1 MNLKLKIPLAFA
13 VLSLLMAAFGLF
25 GIYRLGNA
33 IDIYATAIK
42 VDVANEQAAVGVL
55 AEFRLQVQEWKNTL
69 LRGKDP
75 AARAKYWTAFQ
86 KGEQDVSRRA
96 AKLRDALP
104 AGEAREL
111 IGRFIEAHTQM
122 GVDYRKGFEAYV
134 ASDGDFTVADAA
146 VQGKDRGP
154 AKLLDDASNLIT
166 ARSAAALKG
175 ASDGA
180 SRATLLSLALLAAGA
195 AGAIVAGVF
204 MARSVVRPIER
215 AVAAAR
221 LVASGDLRH
230 DIEVHTNDETGRL
243 LGAMQQMTVG
253 LRALVN
259 QVHTGAEGIAGA
271 AGEIA
276 SGNLD
281 LSRRTE
287 QQAASLEET
296 SSSMEQLMATV
307 KQNADNARQA
317 NQLAASASET
327 AVHGGVVVGDVVATM
342 ASISDSA
349 GKIVDIIGV
358 IDGIAFQTNILA
370 LNAAVEAARA
380 GEQGRGFAVVASEVR
395 NLAQRSASAAK
406 DIKALI
412 NDSVAKVD
420 AGAALVEK
428 AGTSMGDI
436 VDSVRRVTDIMA
448 EISSAS
454 SEQEAGIAE
463 VNLAVTHMD
472 ATTQQNAALV
482 EEAAA
487 AAQAMQQQT
496 EELTAVARQFTTVE
510 SVAAGARAPAA
521 APVSAPARNKVATV
535 RPQIAA
541 RAPAPSSARAHAG
554 GKAAADEWEQF

>member
-1 MNLKLKIPLAFA
+1 M
-13 VLSLLMAAFGLF
+13 
-25 GIYRLGNA
+25 
-33 IDIYATAIK
+33 
-42 VDVANEQAAVGVL
+42 
-55 AEFRLQVQEWKNTL
+55 
-69 LRGKDP
+69 
-75 AARAKYWTAFQ
+75 
-86 KGEQDVSRRA
+86 
-96 AKLRDALP
+96 
-104 AGEAREL
+104 
-111 IGRFIEAHTQM
+111 
-122 GVDYRKGFEAYV
+122 
-134 ASDGDFTVADAA
+134 
-146 VQGKDRGP
+146 
-154 AKLLDDASNLIT
+154 
-166 ARSAAALKG
+166 
-175 ASDGA
+175 
-180 SRATLLSLALLAAGA
+180 SLALLAAGA
-195 AGAIVAGVF
+195 VGAIGAGVF
-204 MARSVVRPIER
+204 IARAIVRPIER
-215 AVAAAR
+215 AVDAAR
-221 LVASGDLRH
+221 LVASGDLRR
-230 DIEVHTNDETGRL
+230 DIEVSSNDETGRL
-243 LGAMQQMTVG
+243 LGAMQQMTTG

-259 QVHTGAEGIAGA
+259 QVHTGADGIASA
-271 AGEIA
+271 ASEIA

-296 SSSMEQLMATV
+296 ASSMEELMATV

-327 AVHGGVVVGDVVATM
+327 AVNGGVVVSDVVATM

-349 GKIVDIIGV
+349 AKIADIIGV

-420 AGAALVEK
+420 AGSALVER
-428 AGTSMGDI
+428 AGVSMGDI

-463 VNLAVTHMD
+463 VNLAITHMD

-496 EELTAVARQFTTVE
+496 VELAAVANQFTTLE
-510 SVAAGARAPAA
+510 SASAAGRSASSPPAVAPARRPVAA
-521 APVSAPARNKVATV
+521 SAPARTAIMSPLK
-535 RPQIAA
+535 A
-541 RAPAPSSARAHAG
+541 RAKAG
-554 GKAAADEWEQF
+554 AVAADEWEQF